1 MKTASNLLKTGK
13 WIAKQKGVLSRL
25 SRVKTKTKK
34 VNTVSV
40 IRRLR
45 SCEEP

>member
-13 WIAKQKGVLSRL
+13 WIAKQKGVL